1 MVESIST
8 YLNLSRLI
16 LTGGYQIGEHESF
29 PLDGLT
35 DRARDGSREN
45 GTRPG
50 ERMELSPLAAWI
62 DVLGKLRQKAGIE
75 FPPRELARKD
85 FRVHASDRGT
95 KPPVHHLLTSSKNKS
110 PNAMQVTPSVR
121 ASSMVFRK
129 AAS

>member
-8 YLNLSRLI
+8 YLDLSRLI

-35 DRARDGSREN
+35 DRARDGS
-45 GTRPG
+45 RPG

-85 FRVHASDRGT
+85 FRVHAS
-95 KPPVHHLLTSSKNKS
+95 
-110 PNAMQVTPSVR
+110 
-121 ASSMVFRK
+121 
-129 AAS
+129 